1 MERSSMQEMNKKA
14 SGLAKGSLACGILT
28 IIPFVGLA
36 FSLAAIIMGIVD
48 LVKIK
53 NGKSSASG
61 RKMDIAG
68 IVLGLVLLP
77 IAIFILSIITGIFV
91 MAASTGTFSDI
102 GSSLSSIIKS
112 LFELVKLKLGFSG

>member
-1 MERSSMQEMNKKA
+1 MQDVTKKA
-14 SGLAKGSLACGILT
+14 SGLSKGSLACGILT
-28 IIPFVGLA
+28 IIPFAGIA

-77 IAIFILSIITGIFV
+77 IAIFILSIIIGIFV
-91 MAASTGTFSDI
+91 MAAPTLGETGNV
-102 GSSLSSIIKS
+102 LSSIIGTFIK
-112 LFELVKLKLGFSG
+112 LVMLKLGFSG

>member
-1 MERSSMQEMNKKA
+1 MQDINKKA
-14 SGLAKGSLACGILT
+14 SGLSKGSLACGILT
-28 IIPFVGLA
+28 IIPFAGIA

-61 RKMDIAG
+61 KKMDIAG

-77 IAIFILSIITGIFV
+77 IAIFILSIIIGSFI
-91 MAASTGTFSDI
+91 MAAPAMSETGNL
-102 GSSLSSIIKS
+102 LSSVIGNFFK
-112 LFELVKLKLGFSG
+112 LVMLKLGFSG

>member
-1 MERSSMQEMNKKA
+1 MQDINKKA
-14 SGLAKGSLACGILT
+14 SGLSKGSLACGILS
-28 IIPFVGLA
+28 IIPFAGIA

-61 RKMDIAG
+61 KKMDIAG

-77 IAIFILSIITGIFV
+77 IAALMLNIIIGIFV
-91 MAASTGTFSDI
+91 AVASSGTFSVL
-102 GSSLSSIIKS
+102 GNSLSSVIGSFFKLIM
-112 LFELVKLKLGFSG
+112 LKLGFSG

>member
-1 MERSSMQEMNKKA
+1 MQDMNKKA
-14 SGLAKGSLACGILT
+14 SGLSKGSLACGILT
-28 IIPFVGLA
+28 IIPFAGIA

-77 IAIFILSIITGIFV
+77 IAIFIFSIIYGIFV
-91 MAASTGTFSDI
+91 MAASTGTFSEI
-102 GSSLSSIIKS
+102 GTSLSSIISIFFK
-112 LFELVKLKLGFSG
+112 LVMLKLGFSG